1 MLPLVHSSQTAASRA
16 EARQDAHGAY
26 SHPSAVPRSAGVC
39 YSTSKAWKRYDH
51 ERDISDSEC
60 VDPVIVL

>member
-26 SHPSAVPRSAGVC
+26 SHPSAVPRSAVC
-39 YSTSKAWKRYDH
+39 VTRLLRRGRGMIMKETS
-51 ERDISDSEC
+51 
-60 VDPVIVL
+60 VIVNA